1 MSSGMSRRP
10 PKPHGSSDKNKEHE
24 GCDPHPTFTHCVVC
38 RYESEIDF
46 DVCPRCKAGG
56 MAVIVVRKG

>member
-1 MSSGMSRRP
+1 MNKRFTKP
-10 PKPHGSSDKNKEHE
+10 PGSSDRNKEHE
-24 GCDPHPTFTHCVVC
+24 NRGPHPTFTHCVVC
-38 RYESEIDF
+38 SYESEIDF